1 MTAVKAGFGVV
12 SLLVALVIGGL
23 VLVKQMK
30 AVGQS
35 GAAPSI
41 PASGTVSERA
51 TPLER
56 KVADDVAKAMDQA
69 AAARQS
75 ETEK

>member
-30 AVGQS
+30 AVGQID
-35 GAAPSI
+35 AAPSI
-41 PASGTVSERA
+41 PASGNVSERA
-51 TPLER
+51 APLER
-56 KVADDVAKAMDQA
+56 KVADDVAKAMEQA
-69 AAARQS
+69 ASARQS